1 MKGLDTVRARYAGK
15 ASQEW
20 ERLTTTPIT
29 RTEFLITSHQLQRYL
44 PPSGRILDAGS
55 GPGRYAID
63 LARRGYRVVMFDLLR
78 EMLQLGCRKAAQA
91 GVGHRSVMP
100 TEGDLAALPYE
111 DSAFDAV
118 ISLGAPLSHIVD
130 AEVRV
135 HAIAEMARVVKPGQ
149 LVFLTVCARLAA
161 YRGIAFWM
169 DLGFFDQVMTPEDRR
184 RSIFDGSQLWYTFM
198 PGELEDLARRVGL
211 EVIDRVGCEGLASY
225 LPLDHLEQIER
236 DPQRWSVWR
245 EILLETCGEPTIIG
259 VSNHLMLVARKPA

>member
-1 MKGLDTVRARYAGK
+1 VSGDLTSEVGELSLCGPSRTDTDVISRNGEGVLMKGLDTVRARYAGK

-44 PPSGRILDAGS
+44 PPSGMILDVGS

-111 DSAFDAV
+111 TPVSERV
-118 ISLGAPLSHIVD
+118 LSP
-130 AEVRV
+130 
-135 HAIAEMARVVKPGQ
+135 KW
-149 LVFLTVCARLAA
+149 C
-161 YRGIAFWM
+161 
-169 DLGFFDQVMTPEDRR
+169 
-184 RSIFDGSQLWYTFM
+184 
-198 PGELEDLARRVGL
+198 GL
-211 EVIDRVGCEGLASY
+211 
-225 LPLDHLEQIER
+225 
-236 DPQRWSVWR
+236 
-245 EILLETCGEPTIIG
+245 
-259 VSNHLMLVARKPA
+259 